1 MRRAARRSA
10 GCAGALLLALC
21 LVGYATSAEEVEE
34 PAWIPSIDFAF
45 DYFAFDADAT
55 VENHVNPPLVAG
67 TQNNPNNQ
75 LIFQLGG
82 ELMGPMFEGLP
93 GRPRL
98 FIRGGA
104 GLKPFSS
111 DNIFQ
116 IGDIRGSLENE
127 INKFQLRREADIAMG
142 CEDAIPSDCS
152 SKDAV
157 LGQLNDGFDS
167 IGSEIEV
174 DLLSPAWYAS
184 LGVAFHVPLATNLL
198 LQVKPSVAY
207 SGEKIDMVGW
217 LTTVTEPAPEV
228 FEIYRSAEETTITDH
243 HLGAGLELALVLFRE
258 IRPVRIS
265 LFVDARFLWLLSD
278 PTTTFSDPLGL
289 ATFTVDRDEFGIRG
303 GAGIRF
309 SWMGLAGK

>member
-10 GCAGALLLALC
+10 GCAGVALLALC
-21 LVGYATSAEEVEE
+21 LAGHAVSAEEVEE

-55 VENHVNPPLVAG
+55 VENHVNPPLVQG
-67 TQNNPNNQ
+67 TQNSPNNQ

-82 ELMGPMFEGLP
+82 ELLGPMFEGLP

-116 IGDIRGSLENE
+116 IGDIRGSVEGE
-127 INKFQLRREADIAMG
+127 IETFYRRRAQDIESG
-142 CEDAIPSDCS
+142 CEDAIPSFCS
-152 SKDAV
+152 TKEPV
-157 LGQLNDGFDS
+157 LGQPDGFDS

-174 DLLSPAWYAS
+174 DLLNPSWYAS

-217 LTTVTEPAPEV
+217 LTTVTEPSPEV
-228 FEIYRSAEETTITDH
+228 FEVYRSAAQTTITDH

-258 IRPVRIS
+258 IRPVRTS

-278 PTTTFSDPLGL
+278 PVTRFSDPLGV